1 MIIAAHVKKS
11 FSSSS
16 RGFFSEIAGGESLPL
31 YCVVLQHS
39 GGHPSHD
46 MTMA

>member
-16 RGFFSEIAGGESLPL
+16 RGFFSEIAGGESLST
-31 YCVVLQHS
+31 V
-39 GGHPSHD
+39 
-46 MTMA
+46 